1 MDLHQFRQTK
11 HGKLNYMYLTLTIMI
26 LIEVYF
32 KEYRP
37 ENDRLFLNLN
47 LISMKNI
54 FLKMLMS
61 ENQTFNLVS
70 NRLFGSI

>member
-1 MDLHQFRQTK
+1 
-11 HGKLNYMYLTLTIMI
+11 MI